1 MWKEMQLEMEKGKWY
16 TLQSIYQIIQN
27 KLPLQNDDWNPA
39 ALSTDDPRW
48 HRNIRN
54 ILQYR
59 KKTDEIVWSGD
70 ARYMLPFTT
79 DPVVAT
85 SSVPVKGGL
94 SEKEFQLLQQRR
106 YEIGQFGELYIVK
119 YEKTKLID
127 AGKQQLA
134 NKVKRMSV
142 ENIGLGYDILS
153 FYPDGREKYIEV
165 KTTSGVGSTF
175 ELTANELKTSERYRQ
190 QYWIYFVRDIGG
202 SPKVE
207 EIKDPFSQIG
217 KKLILEPT
225 AFSVRLHK

>member
-1 MWKEMQLEMEKGKWY
+1 
-16 TLQSIYQIIQN
+16 
-27 KLPLQNDDWNPA
+27 
-39 ALSTDDPRW
+39 
-48 HRNIRN
+48 
-54 ILQYR
+54 
-59 KKTDEIVWSGD
+59 
-70 ARYMLPFTT
+70 
-79 DPVVAT
+79 
-85 SSVPVKGGL
+85 
-94 SEKEFQLLQQRR
+94 
-106 YEIGQFGELYIVK
+106 
-119 YEKTKLID
+119 
-127 AGKQQLA
+127 
-134 NKVKRMSV
+134 MSV

-225 AFSVRLHK
+225 AFSVRLHKW